1 MSLAGVPIDRKPIIR
16 WFAVSVRV
24 HRVEAGGIESDAQY
38 PLERPVERGAAEVL
52 VSIHQR
58 RVFTAT
64 GIGTPGRE

>member
-1 MSLAGVPIDRKPIIR
+1 MSLAGVPIDRKPNIR

-24 HRVEAGGIESDAQY
+24 YRVDSGGMEDDGQN

-58 RVFTAT
+58 RIFTDT